1 MNSDQISG
9 GLDQAAG
16 RVQGAAG
23 ALVDD
28 TRAQAKGKLK
38 VAAGR
43 AQSLYGDAR
52 QSLESRVAEKPI
64 AAMAALGAVGLA
76 AGFLFGKTRRLG
88 RSGRR

>member
-16 RVQGAAG
+16 RIQGAAG

-28 TRAQAKGKLK
+28 TGAQVGGKLK
-38 VAAGR
+38 AAAGR

-52 QSLESRVAEKPI
+52 QSIESRVTEKPI

-76 AGFLFGKTRRLG
+76 AGFLFGKTRGLG
-88 RSGRR
+88 RRARR

>member
-1 MNSDQISG
+1 MNTDQISG

-16 RVQGAAG
+16 RVQGAVG

-28 TRAQAKGKLK
+28 TRTQVGGKLK

-52 QSLESRVAEKPI
+52 QNLENRVAEKPI

-76 AGFLFGKTRRLG
+76 AGLLFGKARGLG
-88 RSGRR
+88 RKARR